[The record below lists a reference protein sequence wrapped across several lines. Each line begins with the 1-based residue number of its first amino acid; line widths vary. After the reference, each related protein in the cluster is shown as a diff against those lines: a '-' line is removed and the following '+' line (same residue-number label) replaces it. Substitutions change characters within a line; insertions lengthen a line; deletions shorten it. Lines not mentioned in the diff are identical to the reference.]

1 MSNSYE
7 IIKQAIINKT
17 AISATYQ
24 GRYRE
29 LAPHAIGT
37 KNGNQQ
43 ALFYQFGG
51 ESSKGLSANPNDN
64 WRCLTLDQLTNV
76 QNIDKEWT
84 TAPNHSSPSSC
95 IDIIDVQV
103 TY

>member
-7 IIKQAIINKT
+7 IIKQAILDKT
-17 AISATYQ
+17 AISANYK
-24 GRYRE
+24 GYYRE

-37 KNGNQQ
+37 KQGKQQ

-51 ESSKGLSANPNDN
+51 ESSSGLIPNSKDN

-76 QNIDKEWT
+76 QVIDKQWQT
-84 TAPNHSSPSSC
+84 HNNHSSPSSC
-95 IDIIDVQV
+95 IDIIDVEV
-103 TY
+103 AY